1 MNFIVDA
8 QLPRRLAGHLRAA
21 GHDAMH
27 TLELPAGNR
36 TKDSVVNE
44 LSVREQRVVIT
55 KDEDFVSSF
64 LLWNIVSS
72 S

>member
-1 MNFIVDA
+1 
-8 QLPRRLAGHLRAA
+8 
-21 GHDAMH
+21 MH